1 MSRVPKRGL
10 DYFPMNT
17 DFLQNRLLRRLVKR
31 KGDVA
36 VFILLQAYCAIY
48 GGEGYYVVAD
58 EMFYDDLSDLLREG
72 EAKDVRD
79 VIALAVE
86 FGLFDAGM
94 FSQYGILTSAE
105 IQRQYL
111 FITRR
116 RSTCPIDERYLLLP
130 AESASEEPAEAGTE
144 KGINV
149 AEKPQ
154 SATEKAENTPSTA
167 PKYTKK
173 TKENKSKENPLL
185 DSSPEN
191 VGTAGTAP
199 KAVEDEPLFVRREWT
214 QADVARLQPP
224 ADGLNRNLDGL
235 LCNLMQFRVPPAE
248 QYAIV
253 LKSNFGVIGHPV
265 WKGFEPLR
273 TSHGKIRQPGRYL
286 LSLCGGGR

>member
-1 MSRVPKRGL
+1 MSRIKRKGL

-17 DFLQNRLLRRLVKR
+17 DFLQSRLLRRLVKHGG
-31 KGDVA
+31 GDSVVA
-36 VFILLQAYCAIY
+36 VLLQTLCAIY
-48 GGEGYYVVAD
+48 GGEGYYVMAD
-58 EMFYDDLSDLLREG
+58 ELFYEDLVDQLH
-72 EAKDVRD
+72 DVRSDD
-79 VIALAVE
+79 VRRIIRLAVE
-86 FGLFDAGM
+86 YGLFDADM
-94 FSQYGILTSAE
+94 FGRYNILTSVD

-111 FITRR
+111 FSTRR
-116 RSTCPIDERYLLLP
+116 RANSSIDERYRLQVSEP
-130 AESASEEPAEAGTE
+130 EQPETDAADIAAEQPESAAD
-144 KGINV
+144 K
-149 AEKPQ
+149 AEK
-154 SATEKAENTPSTA
+154 AGSTC
-167 PKYTKK
+167 PRYTKHSIAK
-173 TKENKSKENPLL
+173 QSIANPLL
-185 DSSPEN
+185 DSSPES

-199 KAVEDEPLFVRREWT
+199 KAVEDEPLSVRREWT